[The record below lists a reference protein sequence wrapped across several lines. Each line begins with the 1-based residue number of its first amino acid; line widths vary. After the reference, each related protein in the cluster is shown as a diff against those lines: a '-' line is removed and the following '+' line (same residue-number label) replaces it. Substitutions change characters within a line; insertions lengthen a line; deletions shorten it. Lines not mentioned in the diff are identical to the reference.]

1 MCFFFHVEVL
11 KAFSDDDSHSF
22 SYGLL
27 ELHCSELAE
36 DLLDHALWRV
46 FSAAG
51 EDHRGVLGAAEL
63 EKALQAESGSSGRRC
78 RRRAAAVERI
88 RPEERHRDPLEPW
101 TSHGFYGY
109 LEWDSMAMDR

>member
-63 EKALQAESGSSGRRC
+63 EKALQAESGSSG
-78 RRRAAAVERI
+78 ADKAGGEAPGPFGAWDVQWI
-88 RPEERHRDPLEPW
+88 LW
-101 TSHGFYGY
+101 LFGMGFHGYGLLNY
-109 LEWDSMAMDR
+109 VVWG